1 MNNFLKIIFTLVLFS
16 SFWTVNAVQIEI
28 QTWTEQQNE
37 IKIKTTTNE
46 KQKKESI
53 TYQITKWNKK
63 IENISLVTVFEYFS
77 KFFEEKTPESYN
89 YISLNF
95 TLF

>member
-16 SFWTVNAVQIEI
+16 SLCTVNAVQIEI

-46 KQKKESI
+46 KQK
-53 TYQITKWNKK
+53 
-63 IENISLVTVFEYFS
+63 
-77 KFFEEKTPESYN
+77 
-89 YISLNF
+89 
-95 TLF
+95 

>member
-53 TYQITKWNKK
+53 TDQITKWNKK
-63 IENISLVTVFEYFS
+63 IENISLITVFEYFS
-77 KFFEEKTPESYN
+77 KFFEFCCFLW
-89 YISLNF
+89 ISL
-95 TLF
+95 

>member
-16 SFWTVNAVQIEI
+16 SLCTVNAVQIEI

-53 TYQITKWNKK
+53 TDQITKWNKK
-63 IENISLVTVFEYFS
+63 IENISNCFWVF
-77 KFFEEKTPESYN
+77 
-89 YISLNF
+89 L
-95 TLF
+95 

>member
-53 TYQITKWNKK
+53 TEQITKWNKK
-63 IENISLVTVFEYFS
+63 IETLV
-77 KFFEEKTPESYN
+77 
-89 YISLNF
+89 
-95 TLF
+95 

>member
-53 TYQITKWNKK
+53 TDQITKWNKK

-77 KFFEEKTPESYN
+77 KFFEEILLE
-89 YISLNF
+89 LNQAVN
-95 TLF
+95 LKNL